1 MSTTT
6 DTRPPITD
14 HVLARLDSQR
24 REAVA
29 AGIDDTLRLLASDA
43 SASLRAAQAEDHM
56 RVVLDHVAEIDE
68 RIDDRV
74 WALLTRAVAA

>member
-1 MSTTT
+1 M
-6 DTRPPITD
+6 ITD

-29 AGIDDTLRLLASDA
+29 AGIEDTLRL
-43 SASLRAAQAEDHM
+43 
-56 RVVLDHVAEIDE
+56 RVVLAHVAEIDE